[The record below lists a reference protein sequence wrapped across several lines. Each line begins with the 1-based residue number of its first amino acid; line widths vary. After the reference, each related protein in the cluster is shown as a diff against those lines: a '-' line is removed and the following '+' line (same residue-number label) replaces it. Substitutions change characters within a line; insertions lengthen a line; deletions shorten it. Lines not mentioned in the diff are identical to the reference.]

1 MGVEILDT
9 FFQGRETR
17 ERCDCYH
24 SEISVA
30 KRFSFILLS
39 PSKDSFLGVG
49 NDGLPFL
56 DSVFT
61 RLCVLLPTNADRSH
75 SATSSSRT
83 RSALAPSAGRRLAAA
98 DSAGP
103 DCGGPLGPSRV
114 PDASWRT
121 SRRRSLCNVE
131 INLRRAVKSEICL
144 SQPELRTR
152 SLG

>member
-1 MGVEILDT
+1 MSSRIQTNFFKGGRPGSGAIVIILKFRLRNGSPSYCCHRRKT
-9 FFQGRETR
+9 PSLELEMTVRLFWT
-17 ERCDCYH
+17 
-24 SEISVA
+24 
-30 KRFSFILLS
+30 RFSQ
-39 PSKDSFLGVG
+39 G
-49 NDGLPFL
+49 
-56 DSVFT
+56 
-61 RLCVLLPTNADRSH
+61 CVLLPTNADRSH

-131 INLRRAVKSEICL
+131 ISLRRTVKSEIGL